1 MARFTFVTWV
11 GAGSQPPALGI
22 GQELA
27 SRGHDV
33 RFLGYARQRK
43 RLEGRGFAFD
53 SLARSGGTDWQSIRA
68 EERFAVLFGKVFAN
82 REHLDDLA
90 DALVEHTA
98 DLLVVDCLL
107 FGIQA
112 AAELLGT
119 NTAGLVHSAPGAMA
133 AVNGVRLA
141 SGLPAVNSLVEAWA
155 KFPAV
160 VSSIREL
167 DVAAGPL
174 PGSFEYVGPE
184 TLQWDRPSDWDE
196 SLPLVLAS
204 FTTSAGWDQ
213 TSRIQSTI
221 DGLAGQPYRVL
232 VTNAQADRF
241 SVPANAA
248 IRGYVPHAAVL
259 PGAAITVTHASHG
272 PYAPHSPTPCPSWRS
287 SILPRTSPLSLLEW
301 RSSAPDATLRAR
313 LRRQRSDP
321 QSARFSSSRRT
332 DRRLR
337 NWPLPSKLRQVRL
350 GRRIRLRYG
359 HDQSTPPTEIE
370 NDELA
375 KLSRA
380 L

>member
-1 MARFTFVTWV
+1 
-11 GAGSQPPALGI
+11 
-22 GQELA
+22 
-27 SRGHDV
+27 
-33 RFLGYARQRK
+33 
-43 RLEGRGFAFD
+43 
-53 SLARSGGTDWQSIRA
+53 
-68 EERFAVLFGKVFAN
+68 
-82 REHLDDLA
+82 
-90 DALVEHTA
+90 
-98 DLLVVDCLL
+98 VVDCLL

-119 NTAGLVHSAPGAMA
+119 NTAVLVHSAPGAMA

-232 VTNAQADRF
+232 VTNTQADRF

-259 PGAAITVTHASHG
+259 PGAAITVTHAGHG
-272 PYAPHSPTPCPSWRS
+272 TVCA
-287 SILPRTSPLSLLEW
+287 SLAHAVPIVAQLNL
-301 RSSAPDATLRAR
+301 AADQPALAARAEE
-313 LRRQRSDP
+313 LG
-321 QSARFSSSRRT
+321 AG
-332 DRRLR
+332 R
-337 NWPLPSKLRQVRL
+337 NLAGEAS
-350 GRRIRLRYG
+350 
-359 HDQSTPPTEIE
+359 PTEIRSAVSQVLE
-370 NDELA
+370 QPSYRQAAEKLA
-375 KLSRA
+375 TAIKASPGAAGAADSLEVWARSVDTA
-380 L
+380 H